1 MADKNLG
8 SVRYFSDRVPHAGQ
22 KKRISQPDGF
32 PVEGQAEG
40 GTRGSGNHAR
50 HQQNST
56 REHFTGSRGRALSTR
71 TSLAR

>member
-1 MADKNLG
+1 MLFGFFFYGLFYQHDTVADKNLG
-8 SVRYFSDRVPHAGQ
+8 AVRYFSDRVPHAGQ

-40 GTRGSGNHAR
+40 GTRGSGNYAR

-56 REHFTGSRGRALSTR
+56 
-71 TSLAR
+71 